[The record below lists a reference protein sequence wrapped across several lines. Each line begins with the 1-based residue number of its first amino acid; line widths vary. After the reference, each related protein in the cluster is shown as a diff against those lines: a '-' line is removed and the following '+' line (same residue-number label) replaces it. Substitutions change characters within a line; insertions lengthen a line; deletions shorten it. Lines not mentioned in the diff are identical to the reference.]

1 MRPHTTALLL
11 ALAFVAVGL
20 VLWLAIAPWLGAL
33 SLAAGVAL
41 ALYLALGRLR

>member
-1 MRPHTTALLL
+1 MRPHTIALLL

-20 VLWLAIAPWLGAL
+20 VLWLAVSPWLGVL

-41 ALYLALGRLR
+41 ALYVALGRLS